1 MKNFFLSATLLALLP
16 LLFACNK
23 SDVNTDEPQFAAHAG
38 KLVLKDATVKSDTP
52 APGTIVSIELSE
64 SGLYVVGR
72 ATAGTDLDYSTGTY
86 TVQGKIYSLQGFGT
100 LEFDNGKAGDV
111 SVKITTPGGGA
122 QTVSATFRK
131 ATESNPLYRT
141 WTIEKTRVNI
151 HAWVN
156 ASADFP
162 GCNFY
167 DIAKFARDSGH
178 DAPSDLAPDFAV
190 KSLTF
195 TGTNTVFLVY
205 TDNTLDLCEF
215 SLSGNTVSYSWDHDK
230 VKFTFVSSK
239 AQVEYVDGKCLLSV
253 DTKIQN
259 STTSVS
265 VTFVLTP
272 LN

>member
-1 MKNFFLSATLLALLP
+1 MKNVLFKLSLLTLLS

-23 SDVNTDEPQFAAHAG
+23 SDVGTSEPKYAAHAG
-38 KLVLKDATVKSDTP
+38 KLILKDATVKSEAP
-52 APGTIVSIELSE
+52 APGTVQSIELGE
-64 SGLYVVGR
+64 SGLYAVGR
-72 ATAGTDLDYSTGTY
+72 ATDGASLDYSSGTY
-86 TVQGKIYSLQGFGT
+86 TVQGQTYSLQGFGT

-111 SVKITTPGGGA
+111 SVKVTTPGGA

-131 ATESNPLYRT
+131 ASESNPLYRT

-162 GCNFY
+162 GCNLH
-167 DIAKFARDSGH
+167 DIAKFARDNGH
-178 DAPSDLAPDFAV
+178 DAPADFAPGFAV
-190 KSLTF
+190 KSITF

-215 SLSGNTVSYSWDHDK
+215 SLSGNTVTYSWDNDK

-239 AQVEYVDGKCLLSV
+239 AQVEYADGKCLLSV
-253 DTKIQN
+253 DTKIKN

-265 VTFVLTP
+265 ATFVLTP
-272 LN
+272 LE